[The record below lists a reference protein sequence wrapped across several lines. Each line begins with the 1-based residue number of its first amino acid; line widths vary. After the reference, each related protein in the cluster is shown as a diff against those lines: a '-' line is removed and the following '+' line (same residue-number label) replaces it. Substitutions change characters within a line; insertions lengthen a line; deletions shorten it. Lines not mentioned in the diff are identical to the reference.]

1 MPKTEAKKKGL
12 KLPHQLVILFIIA
25 ALATLATYIV
35 PAGVYDSIEM
45 DGRKVID
52 AASFHY
58 IDQTPV
64 GPWTA
69 LLALPGGFVKNA
81 GIIAMIT
88 FIAGAMQVINATKC
102 IDASVGKLVQKYK
115 SNLYVIVP
123 LLVGL
128 FTILGAIG
136 INTPIIAFVPLAL
149 LLGSTATILPYTKAY
164 LQVILFGAPW
174 MTSSLV
180 LNNQLRYQGSAAYA
194 MVGITS
200 GAVLNI
206 ALDPLLIFTF
216 RLGVAGVAI
225 ATVIAQAVS
234 ALLCLF
240 RLMRMTDLF
249 DLKPHYLKLA
259 RRHTMKIVQ
268 LGLPSGI
275 TQAILS
281 MAMIVVQSLTNSFGE
296 MFIAANVII
305 MRVDGF
311 AMMPNFSFGT
321 AMTTYAGQNVGARMH
336 DRVDRGAKQ
345 GTLMA
350 MGVSAVL
357 TSLIL
362 IFGKALMGIFTKTPE
377 LVDLSREMMGIL
389 AVGYIAMAVTQSLS
403 GVMRGAGD
411 TMTPMWI
418 SIATTIL
425 IRVPIAY
432 GVAWLTRSDAFPN
445 GRQECIFISLLSS
458 WLIGAA
464 VTTIFYARG
473 KWKRKA
479 LA

>member
-149 LLGSTATILPYTKAY
+149 LLGQNLGGDGLVGVGIALFGMISGLAGGAFCTSSTAVAQELVGLDVFTGWPLRVAASVVLWILSSVVLILDRRRLRKDPAKSILHGVEGVITQVEAEEAPALTGRRIAALATFVAGFVFLVYGATNGWGTYDAIPAIFMVTAVICGLICGFSIDKIVKEFIAGAKTMSTAGIIIAFATGINTILSSGSIIHTIVHALASLFANSSTFVAALGMYASNLLINMVLCSSSSQASTVIPIFSGVG
-164 LQVILFGAPW
+164 QVLGLTQQTVVQTFNFGDAITNLITPVSTVL
-174 MTSSLV
+174 MASL
-180 LNNQLRYQGSAAYA
+180 GFA
-194 MVGITS
+194 GIPLDRWYKFMWKWLV
-200 GAVLNI
+200 GAVLVGAVFI
-206 ALDPLLIFTF
+206 MI
-216 RLGVAGVAI
+216 GVAI
-225 ATVIAQAVS
+225 
-234 ALLCLF
+234 
-240 RLMRMTDLF
+240 
-249 DLKPHYLKLA
+249 
-259 RRHTMKIVQ
+259 
-268 LGLPSGI
+268 
-275 TQAILS
+275 
-281 MAMIVVQSLTNSFGE
+281 N
-296 MFIAANVII
+296 
-305 MRVDGF
+305 
-311 AMMPNFSFGT
+311 
-321 AMTTYAGQNVGARMH
+321 
-336 DRVDRGAKQ
+336 
-345 GTLMA
+345 
-350 MGVSAVL
+350 
-357 TSLIL
+357 
-362 IFGKALMGIFTKTPE
+362 
-377 LVDLSREMMGIL
+377 
-389 AVGYIAMAVTQSLS
+389 
-403 GVMRGAGD
+403 
-411 TMTPMWI
+411 
-418 SIATTIL
+418 
-425 IRVPIAY
+425 Y
-432 GVAWLTRSDAFPN
+432 GPF
-445 GRQECIFISLLSS
+445 
-458 WLIGAA
+458 
-464 VTTIFYARG
+464 
-473 KWKRKA
+473 
-479 LA
+479 